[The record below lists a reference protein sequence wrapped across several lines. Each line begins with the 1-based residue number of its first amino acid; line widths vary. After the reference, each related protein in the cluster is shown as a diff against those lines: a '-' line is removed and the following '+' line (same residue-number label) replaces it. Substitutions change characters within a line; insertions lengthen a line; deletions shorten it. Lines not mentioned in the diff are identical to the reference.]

1 MPEAIL
7 LIDDDPHL
15 MHVLSTFFDL
25 EGFHVLKAGSGKEA
39 MGVLGE
45 LVPDL
50 VMLDLTMP
58 GDEGAD
64 VLRQIRANRKLK
76 NIPIVI
82 FTGAEARQ
90 DELLAAGA
98 DRYIPKPYSL
108 DGLRETVRELIDAK
122 KG

>member
-1 MPEAIL
+1 MPQAIL

-25 EGFHVLKAGSGKEA
+25 EGYHVLKAADGKEA
-39 MGVLGE
+39 MNVLGE
-45 LVPDL
+45 MVPDL
-50 VMLDLTMP
+50 VMLDLGMP
-58 GDEGAD
+58 GDNGLE
-64 VLRQIRANRKLK
+64 VCRQIKANRKLK
-76 NIPIVI
+76 NVPIVI
-82 FTGAEARQ
+82 FTGAESRQ

-108 DGLRETVRELIDAK
+108 DGLKDTVKELISSK